1 MLSDYE
7 LFKHSVSEGFSIKVI
22 ERILK
27 IDMPDLTKNGL
38 IKSWLNDEISL
49 ATIKYFESL

>member
-7 LFKHSVSEGFSIKVI
+7 LFRHSVSDGFSIKVI

-27 IDMPDLTKNGL
+27 INMPDVTKNDL
-38 IKSWLNDEISL
+38 IKSWLNDAISV
-49 ATIKYFESL
+49 ATVKYYESL

>member
-49 ATIKYFESL
+49 ATVKYFESL

>member
-7 LFKHSVSEGFSIKVI
+7 LFRHSVSDGFSIKVI

-27 IDMPDLTKNGL
+27 INMPDVTKNDL
-38 IKSWLNDEISL
+38 IKSWLNDAISL
-49 ATIKYFESL
+49 ATVKYFESL